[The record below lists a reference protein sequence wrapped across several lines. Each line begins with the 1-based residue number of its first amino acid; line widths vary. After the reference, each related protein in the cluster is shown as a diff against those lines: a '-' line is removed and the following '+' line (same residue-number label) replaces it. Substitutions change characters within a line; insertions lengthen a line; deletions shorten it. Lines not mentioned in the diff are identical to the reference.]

1 MSEVNVLSES
11 IYIDPAGCDSQI
23 SYKIN
28 KYTYGEGADAKATI
42 NASVLLS
49 DCSRRIDWY
58 FNAKE
63 DSLEKIDK
71 AIGILNAFRR
81 NLKAQIHQLKKTGGK

>member
-1 MSEVNVLSES
+1 MPETNLISDAM
-11 IYIDPAGCDSQI
+11 YIDPEGCDSQV

-28 KYTYGEGADAKATI
+28 LSEYGDGADAKRSL

-58 FNAKE
+58 FHGDE

-71 AIGILNAFRR
+71 AIGMLTAFRR

>member
-1 MSEVNVLSES
+1 MSDINLLSDA
-11 IYIDPAGCDSQI
+11 IYIDPTNCDSQV

-28 KYTYGEGADAKATI
+28 YVEYGEGADKKKSL

-58 FNAKE
+58 FNGDE

-71 AIGILNAFRR
+71 AIGMLNVFRR
-81 NLKAQIHQLKKTGGK
+81 NLKAQIHLLKKTGGK